1 MTTQD
6 QNMIKEAREIVDGLI
21 RHQRNAEDRLNN
33 FEKQV
38 EDLKHAQRLTAEAQ
52 IKSAPEIGN
61 DDRELDRY
69 VRDDGSLRL
78 LLSRR
83 AWPFLVRALSR
94 SKRLA
99 FSTLITLLA
108 LGMLS

>member
-38 EDLKHAQRLTAEAQ
+38 EDLKHAQRLTA
-52 IKSAPEIGN
+52 
-61 DDRELDRY
+61 
-69 VRDDGSLRL
+69 
-78 LLSRR
+78 
-83 AWPFLVRALSR
+83 
-94 SKRLA
+94 
-99 FSTLITLLA
+99 
-108 LGMLS
+108 